1 MDMTGQAV
9 RATTLQQ
16 MKREGRKITML
27 TAYDY
32 PMALLVDRAGIDVI
46 LVGDS
51 GGMTVLGYETTIPVT
66 MDEMLMMTKAVTRA
80 AKRSMVIIDMPFM
93 SYEAEPAD
101 ATRNAGRFIKEGLAH
116 AVKVERG
123 WPSLP
128 SVRAIVDAGIPVMG
142 HVVLT
147 PQTAVLQEG
156 LKVQGKGLDAARR
169 ILEDAMALEK
179 AGAFAIVLEA
189 IPGALAKV
197 ITNRVTVPT
206 IGIGAGPHC
215 DGQVLVLHDLLGLF
229 DRFVPRFAKQYANLA
244 GVIGDAVSR
253 FRQDVIEC
261 RFPESTH
268 TYSVDRE
275 TEQALL
281 EL

>member
-1 MDMTGQAV
+1 MTDQTV
-9 RATTLQQ
+9 RTVTLQQ

-32 PMALLVDRAGIDVI
+32 PMALLVDRAGIDLI

-66 MDEMLMMTKAVTRA
+66 MDEMLMMTRAVTRA
-80 AKRSMVIIDMPFM
+80 VTRSMVIADMPFM

-101 ATRNAGRFIKEGLAH
+101 AIRNAGRFIKEGLAH

-128 SVRAIVDAGIPVMG
+128 CVRAIVDAGIPVMG
-142 HVVLT
+142 HVGLT

-169 ILEDAMALEK
+169 ILEDALALEK

-189 IPGALAKV
+189 IPGALAGV
-197 ITNRVTVPT
+197 ITNRLTVPT
-206 IGIGAGPHC
+206 IGIGAGPNC

-229 DRFVPRFAKQYANLA
+229 DRFVPKFTKRYADLA
-244 GVIGDAVSR
+244 GIISDAVSR
-253 FRQDVIEC
+253 YRQDVIER
-261 RFPESTH
+261 RFPEAAH
-268 TYSVDRE
+268 TYSIDQE
-275 TEQALL
+275 TERALQ
-281 EL
+281 EM

>member
-1 MDMTGQAV
+1 MTSQTV
-9 RATTLQQ
+9 RTVTLQQ

-32 PMALLVDRAGIDVI
+32 PMALLVDRAGIDLI

-80 AKRSMVIIDMPFM
+80 VKRAMIIADMPFM

-101 ATRNAGRFIKEGLAH
+101 AIRNAGRFIKEGLAH

-128 SVRAIVDAGIPVMG
+128 CVRAIVEAGIPVMG
-142 HVVLT
+142 HVGLT

-156 LKVQGKGLDAARR
+156 LKVQGKGFDAARR
-169 ILEDAMALEK
+169 ILEDALALEK
-179 AGAFAIVLEA
+179 AGVFAIVLEA
-189 IPGALAKV
+189 IPGALARV
-197 ITNRVTVPT
+197 ITNRLTVPT

-229 DRFVPRFAKQYANLA
+229 DRFVPRFTKQYANLS
-244 GVIGDAVSR
+244 GIINDAVGR
-253 FRQDVIEC
+253 FRQDVIDC
-261 RFPESTH
+261 RFPDAEH
-268 TYSVDRE
+268 TYPIDQE
-275 TEQALL
+275 TEKALL

>member
-1 MDMTGQAV
+1 MTDQTV
-9 RATTLQQ
+9 RTAALRQ

-32 PMALLVDRAGIDVI
+32 PMALLVDRAGIDLI

-80 AKRSMVIIDMPFM
+80 VKRSMVIADMPFM

-101 ATRNAGRFIKEGLAH
+101 AIRNAGRFIKEGVAH

-142 HVVLT
+142 HVGLT
-147 PQTAVLQEG
+147 PQTAVLREG
-156 LKVQGKGLDAARR
+156 LKVQGKELDAARR
-169 ILEDAMALEK
+169 ILEDALALEK

-229 DRFVPRFAKQYANLA
+229 DRFVPKFAKQYANLA

-261 RFPESTH
+261 RFPEASH
-268 TYSVDRE
+268 AYSIDQE
-275 TEQALL
+275 TERALL

>member
-1 MDMTGQAV
+1 MTSQTV
-9 RATTLQQ
+9 RTVTLQE
-16 MKREGRKITML
+16 MKREGRRITML

-32 PMALLVDRAGIDVI
+32 PMALLVDRAGIDLI

-66 MDEMLMMTKAVTRA
+66 MDEMLIMTKAVTRA
-80 AKRSMVIIDMPFM
+80 VKRAMVIADMPFM

-101 ATRNAGRFIKEGLAH
+101 AIRNAGRFIKEGLAH

-128 SVRAIVDAGIPVMG
+128 CVRAIVDAGIPVMG
-142 HVVLT
+142 HVGLT

-156 LKVQGKGLDAARR
+156 LKVQGKGLEAARR
-169 ILEDAMALEK
+169 ILEDAVALEK

-189 IPGALAKV
+189 IPGVLARI
-197 ITNRVTVPT
+197 ITKRLTVPT
-206 IGIGAGPHC
+206 IGIGAGPDC

-229 DRFVPRFAKQYANLA
+229 DRFVPRFTKQYADLA
-244 GVIGDAVSR
+244 GIVSDAVSR
-253 FRQDVIEC
+253 FRQEVIDC
-261 RFPESTH
+261 QFPDAAH
-268 TYSVDRE
+268 TFSIDPE
-275 TEQALL
+275 TERALL

>member
-1 MDMTGQAV
+1 MTSQTV
-9 RATTLQQ
+9 RTVTLQE

-32 PMALLVDRAGIDVI
+32 PMALLVDRAGIDLI

-51 GGMTVLGYETTIPVT
+51 GGMTTLGYETTIPVT

-80 AKRSMVIIDMPFM
+80 VKRSMVIADMPFM

-101 ATRNAGRFIKEGLAH
+101 AVRNAGRFVKEGLAH

-128 SVRAIVDAGIPVMG
+128 CVKAIVDAGIPVMG
-142 HVVLT
+142 HVGLT

-156 LKVQGKGLDAARR
+156 LKVQGRGLDAARR
-169 ILEDAMALEK
+169 ILEDALALEK

-189 IPGALAKV
+189 IPGVLARV
-197 ITNRVTVPT
+197 ITKRLTVPT
-206 IGIGAGPHC
+206 IVIGAGLHC

-229 DRFVPRFAKQYANLA
+229 DRFVPRFTKQYADLA
-244 GVIGDAVSR
+244 RVISDAVNR
-253 FRQDVIEC
+253 FRQEVIEC
-261 RFPESTH
+261 QFPDAAH
-268 TYSVDRE
+268 TFSIDQE
-275 TEQALL
+275 TERALL

>member
-1 MDMTGQAV
+1 MTERTV
-9 RATTLQQ
+9 RTVALQQ

-32 PMALLVDRAGIDVI
+32 PMALLVDRAGIDLI

-80 AKRSMVIIDMPFM
+80 VKRAMVIADMPFL

-101 ATRNAGRFIKEGLAH
+101 AVRNAGRFIKEGLAH

-123 WPSLP
+123 WPSLS

-142 HVVLT
+142 HVGLT

-156 LKVQGKGLDAARR
+156 LKVQGKGLDAARC
-169 ILEDAMALEK
+169 ILEDALALEQ

-197 ITNRVTVPT
+197 ITKRVTVPT

-229 DRFVPRFAKQYANLA
+229 ERFAPRFTKRYADLA
-244 GVIGDAVSR
+244 EIISDAVGR
-253 FRQDVIEC
+253 YREDVVEC
-261 RFPESTH
+261 RFPEAAQ
-268 TYSVDRE
+268 TYMVDPE
-275 TEQALL
+275 TERALQ